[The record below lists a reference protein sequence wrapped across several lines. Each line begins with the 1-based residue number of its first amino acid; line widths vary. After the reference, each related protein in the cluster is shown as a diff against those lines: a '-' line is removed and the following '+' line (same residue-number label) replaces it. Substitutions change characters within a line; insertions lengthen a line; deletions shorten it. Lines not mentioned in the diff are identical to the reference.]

1 MRRASAKRVK
11 WGISDHRG
19 SPARFLA
26 DFRHTALNGADLTEA
41 QICGY
46 FYGTQMGGAS
56 LLRTDLSHSDLLG
69 PMHHG
74 MSFAGAQLH
83 GAKMCDCRLSSVSFF
98 NADCAGADF
107 SRAILSDVRMKGCV
121 LTRARFREAEIERTM
136 FSPDQ
141 MQQVDVRRRNVKSRN
156 CVERPIKALSSCK
169 EKRSNSNWKHCC
181 AIDSLGTLSSPCREA
196 NSGVTSF
203 TVCGT
208 MSLRFV
214 ERCYGK
220 PNPPKPGTIGG
231 SRNCALTSAP
241 PTPKL
246 G

>member
-56 LLRTDLSHSDLLG
+56 LVRTDLSHSDLLG

-107 SRAILSDVRMKGCV
+107 SLAILSDVRMKGCV

-181 AIDSLGTLSSPCREA
+181 AIDSLGRHYRA
-196 NSGVTSF
+196 
-203 TVCGT
+203 
-208 MSLRFV
+208 RA
-214 ERCYGK
+214 ERRIRG
-220 PNPPKPGTIGG
+220 
-231 SRNCALTSAP
+231 
-241 PTPKL
+241 
-246 G
+246 